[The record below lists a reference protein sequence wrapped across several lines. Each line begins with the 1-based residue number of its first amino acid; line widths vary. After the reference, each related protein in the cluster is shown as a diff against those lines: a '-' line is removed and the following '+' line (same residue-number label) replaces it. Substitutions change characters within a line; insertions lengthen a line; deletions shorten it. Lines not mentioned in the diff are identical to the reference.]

1 MADLSQLSIV
11 LILLMEV
18 TVLTVLEYRAWR
30 TFYTPLCV
38 LMLPYTFVL
47 LVTIC
52 ISGNFG
58 YVAFNYDSIWVWIY
72 GLPLF
77 ALPSYAIAT
86 LVNQGD

>member
-1 MADLSQLSIV
+1 MDLSQLSIV

-47 LVTIC
+47 LVTIG

-58 YVAFNYDSIWVWIY
+58 YVAFNFDSIWVWIY

-77 ALPSYAIAT
+77 ALPSYAFTNI
-86 LVNQGD
+86 NSHSR